1 MNGIYD
7 EVRIALHAI
16 WTRRWLA
23 LAVAWGVCVLGWL
36 VVSQI
41 PSRYEST
48 SRVFVQMQ
56 TILPAGM
63 DGVPQSTPMTVDTIR
78 TTLISA
84 VNLEKVVRGTDLAA
98 TISSDRDVADRER
111 APAAAMRGVEEL
123 VLILRHR
130 AGADADRVAQPGRGV
145 HLEPEIVV
153 AAIARRGLDAGRL
166 QRALA
171 DQVDAARR
179 IARAGEQPCRAAQH
193 LQPIVEEQVGHHA
206 GKAKRLRRR
215 AVD

>member
-7 EVRIALHAI
+7 EVRVALHAI

-36 VVSQI
+36 FVSQI

-98 TISSDRDVADRER
+98 TISSDRDVADRVASL
-111 APAAAMRGVEEL
+111 APNIKIASQQDNVFQITTSASSPKLARQITQKLIDLFVEQNL
-123 VLILRHR
+123 
-130 AGADADRVAQPGRGV
+130 AGDRSKTTQS
-145 HLEPEIVV
+145 LTF
-153 AAIARRGLDAGRL
+153 LD
-166 QRALA
+166 QQLA
-171 DQVDAARR
+171 
-179 IARAGEQPCRAAQH
+179 
-193 LQPIVEEQVGHHA
+193 
-206 GKAKRLRRR
+206 
-215 AVD
+215 